1 MDKTAD
7 IETLVVPRTRDL
19 GDGFLVRRA
28 LPSAGRQ
35 MVGPFIFFDQMGPAV
50 FSSGRGL
57 DVRPHPHIGL
67 ATVTY
72 LFEGEVIHRDSLG
85 SNQRIE
91 PGAVNWMTAGKGIV
105 HSERSAANRE
115 GERRLF
121 GVQIWVALPK
131 RFEETEPVF
140 AHFAADRLPISTDRG
155 VKLRMIA
162 GKLGGIHSPVAA
174 HSELFYADVALDQ
187 GAVLQMKP
195 EHEERAAYVVEGSL
209 EVGQAR
215 LNVGDMPVFS
225 RRSEVSIRASSPS
238 RILIFGGEPMD
249 GPRYV
254 VWNFVSSSRDRI
266 ETAKEDWKARRFP
279 GVPNETEF
287 VPFPTRPPGPAVSP

>member
-1 MDKTAD
+1 MERTAD
-7 IETLVVPRTRDL
+7 IETLIVPRTRDL
-19 GDGFLVRRA
+19 GDGFMVRRS

-50 FSSGRGL
+50 LSSGRGL

-67 ATVTY
+67 STVTY
-72 LFEGEVIHRDSLG
+72 LFEGEIIHRDSLG

-91 PGAVNWMTAGKGIV
+91 PGAVNWMTAGQGIV
-105 HSERSAANRE
+105 HSERSPEIRE

-140 AHFAADRLPISTDRG
+140 AHFGADRLPTSADRG
-155 VKLRMIA
+155 VKLRLVA
-162 GKLGGIHSPVAA
+162 GKLGGIQSPVVA
-174 HSELFYADVALDQ
+174 HSELFYADVALEQ
-187 GAVLQMKP
+187 GAVLQLKP
-195 EHEERAAYVVEGSL
+195 EHEERAAYLVEGSI
-209 EVGQAR
+209 EVGQAK
-215 LNVGDMPVFS
+215 LNAGEMPVFS
-225 RRSEVSIRASSPS
+225 RRGEVLIRASRPS

-279 GVPNETEF
+279 AVPNETELI
-287 VPFPTRPPGPAVSP
+287 PFP